1 MPEPL
6 TKCTACETHYPHR
19 ELRCPQCRNVG
30 VPYLYKYRSLNDYAR
45 QNLLDRTLWFPSVA
59 FLNDPFEFAFA
70 LKEMH
75 VFGVPIDGF
84 SLTEAREAM
93 KQYGVLSMSEICDSI
108 LMWTHYSAA
117 HTGFCMQF
125 ERTDGND
132 LGSYDKCFPVIY
144 DDEYPTFL
152 PQQLQDRSIVAKV
165 ITTKAR
171 QWSYEREW
179 RMLAHSGQRAY
190 PFPGELRGIV
200 FGCRMPSAS
209 RREVAAILHETV
221 DYSEA
226 VVSETRFAVEI
237 RPLSPS
243 SLL

>member
-1 MPEPL
+1 M
-6 TKCTACETHYPHR
+6 
-19 ELRCPQCRNVG
+19 
-30 VPYLYKYRSLNDYAR
+30 
-45 QNLLDRTLWFPSVA
+45 
-59 FLNDPFEFAFA
+59 
-70 LKEMH
+70 
-75 VFGVPIDGF
+75 FGVPIDGF

-144 DDEYPTFL
+144 EDEYPTFL